1 MKIPKNPGNNF
12 LKIGTSGTYKRMF
25 LVDLKYCEAQSQNP
39 KSPELKFKD
48 LYLDLGCQWNHLG
61 HHQPITVTS

>member
-48 LYLDLGCQWNHLG
+48 L
-61 HHQPITVTS
+61 